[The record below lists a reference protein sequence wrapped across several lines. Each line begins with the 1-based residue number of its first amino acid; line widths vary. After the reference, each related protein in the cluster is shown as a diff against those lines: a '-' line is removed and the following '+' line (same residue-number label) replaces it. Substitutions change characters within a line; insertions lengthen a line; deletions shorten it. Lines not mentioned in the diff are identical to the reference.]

1 MAEETKNDPEE
12 SATTGELDQT
22 KVADESDKI
31 EAVDEPAQPDV
42 PVDESTTEVNR
53 SVLAPKP
60 VPTIAIFVIALLI
73 IIFLL
78 SIVLNVTFL
87 FNSDQTLALST
98 FNWVVVT
105 SSLLVAG
112 LGLGISF
119 WIYYAKSVYL
129 KDGPALVPER
139 WGHILAELGHITS
152 KANTNTIQSLTAVLE
167 ASQYQTEKS
176 ESLLESFLTLQQ
188 AISNRDDEI
197 SRLRKGYDAK
207 IFKKFVTRFIRV
219 SIALEEIREES
230 ESTDQS
236 KNYKYLCRL
245 IQNALEDCG
254 VVQVIPEINSDY
266 REAGPEVAD
275 DPTLLDTNDP
285 SLNYKITSVKS
296 PAYIIEGEGDREILI
311 PAKVS
316 IYKIVEQKGVN
327 ND

>member
-1 MAEETKNDPEE
+1 M
-12 SATTGELDQT
+12 
-22 KVADESDKI
+22 
-31 EAVDEPAQPDV
+31 
-42 PVDESTTEVNR
+42 
-53 SVLAPKP
+53 
-60 VPTIAIFVIALLI
+60 
-73 IIFLL
+73 
-78 SIVLNVTFL
+78 
-87 FNSDQTLALST
+87 
-98 FNWVVVT
+98 
-105 SSLLVAG
+105 
-112 LGLGISF
+112 
-119 WIYYAKSVYL
+119 
-129 KDGPALVPER
+129 VPER